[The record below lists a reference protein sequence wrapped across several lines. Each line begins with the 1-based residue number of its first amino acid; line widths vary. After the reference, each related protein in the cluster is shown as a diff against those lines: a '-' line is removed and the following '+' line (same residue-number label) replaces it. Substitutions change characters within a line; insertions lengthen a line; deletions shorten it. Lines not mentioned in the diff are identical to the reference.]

1 MNPTVMEAWFT
12 LMAEAMKG
20 TKESQEA
27 FQRLSKISGDPEEMS
42 RWMAQFMPAAAA
54 SASNLQ
60 PDAFEEWMEESWRL
74 MGVVPRARYLD
85 SLEKCDM
92 LQRKLDK
99 AEETIQNLRAR
110 LDNKDQQ
117 EVDAQK
123 MADIWGTMMQ
133 ETLNAQ
139 TEWMRTWAEASQA
152 TTSGQDP
159 DEAEQPDSQP
169 TSSVQDPDNTDQP
182 DDTSSQDT

>member
-20 TKESQEA
+20 TKESREA

-42 RWMAQFMPAAAA
+42 RWMGQFMPAAAA
-54 SASNLQ
+54 STANLQ
-60 PDAFEEWMEESWRL
+60 PEAFEEWMEESWRM
-74 MGVVPRARYLD
+74 MGVVPRTRYLEL
-85 SLEKCDM
+85 LEKCDT

-110 LDNKDQQ
+110 LDNKGQQ
-117 EVDAQK
+117 ETDAQK

-133 ETLNAQ
+133 DTLKAQ
-139 TEWMRTWAEASQA
+139 TEWVRSWAEAN
-152 TTSGQDP
+152 
-159 DEAEQPDSQP
+159 QP
-169 TSSVQDPDNTDQP
+169 TTPAQNPDITEEP
-182 DDTSSQDT
+182 DDTSS

>member
-1 MNPTVMEAWFT
+1 MNPTLMGAWFN

-27 FQRLSKISGDPEEMS
+27 FQRLSKISGDPAEVS
-42 RWMAQFMPAAAA
+42 RWLTQFMPAAAA
-54 SASNLQ
+54 ASANLQ
-60 PDAFEEWMEESWRL
+60 PEAFEEWMEESWRM
-74 MGVVPRARYLD
+74 MGVVPRPRYLEL
-85 SLEKCDM
+85 LEKCDT

-99 AEETIQNLRAR
+99 AEEAIQNLRGR

-133 ETLNAQ
+133 DTLKAQ
-139 TEWMRTWAEASQA
+139 SEWMRTWTEANQPATPDQGSDIAE
-152 TTSGQDP
+152 
-159 DEAEQPDSQP
+159 E
-169 TSSVQDPDNTDQP
+169 P
-182 DDTSSQDT
+182 DDTPSSNK